1 MHMISYSI
9 RYCSITIS
17 WCLGILYHGS
27 VDFTGALS
35 AQYPAVFSN
44 SVVSKSDGARLCLDW
59 SRVLEIQQPNLSQPF
74 FVFFWTIFK
83 NNPCIW
89 GEYGAWYFV
98 ATKLITDEGIKAAR
112 KISEVKS
119 KEGIHNAVID
129 VIKVGVSNMHVQAT
143 GSEKTTALVHFV
155 SYSKL
160 HTISHTL
167 CIRHGMYHAHDI
179 V

>member
-1 MHMISYSI
+1 MGPD
-9 RYCSITIS
+9 C
-17 WCLGILYHGS
+17 
-27 VDFTGALS
+27 ALTE
-35 AQYPAVFSN
+35 AEFLRFSN
-44 SVVSKSDGARLCLDW
+44 QTFRNPTS
-59 SRVLEIQQPNLSQPF
+59 
-74 FVFFWTIFK
+74 FFWTIFK
-83 NNPCIW
+83 NNPCIL

-167 CIRHGMYHAHDI
+167 CIRHGM
-179 V
+179 